1 MATIVSKCMQTY
13 TDNDTA
19 EWRLDKAKTP
29 GGGHGIK
36 GYDEENGLN
45 FTLLEMPQ
53 KLSYACWVTLID
65 STGHEQKHY
74 TNSYG
79 FWEKYKFQ
87 Y

>member
-1 MATIVSKCMQTY
+1 MY

-19 EWRLDKAKTP
+19 EWKLDEANTP
-29 GGGHGIK
+29 GRRYGIK
-36 GYDEENGLN
+36 GYNEGNSLN
-45 FTLLEMPQ
+45 FSLLEMPHRF
-53 KLSYACWVTLID
+53 SYTCWVTLMD
-65 STGHEQKHY
+65 SAGHERKHY